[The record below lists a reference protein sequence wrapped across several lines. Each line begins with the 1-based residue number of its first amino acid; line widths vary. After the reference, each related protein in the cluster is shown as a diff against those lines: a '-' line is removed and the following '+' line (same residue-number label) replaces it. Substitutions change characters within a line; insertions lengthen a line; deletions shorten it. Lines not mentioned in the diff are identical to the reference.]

1 MELPSDWWV
10 YAAMPCFMALIGYV
24 TKLLAI
30 KMMFWPVERRGWRVF
45 SWQGIVPRRSARMA
59 SIATDLITTRLVSPA
74 EVITRLDPQRLASE
88 LRQPLQDTAAE
99 ITREVMTDFQP
110 GLWES
115 MPRAARTLLVR
126 RIQAEAPEVIAELLY
141 DIRRDVDQILDL
153 KSMIVSQLVA
163 DKDLLN
169 RIFREA
175 GAEEFDFIAR
185 SGIWFGFVIG
195 VVQAAAWAIWH
206 NPIILPIFGLFTGW
220 FTDWLALKMIF
231 NPVHPRRFGFWT
243 WQGLFLKRRDEV
255 ADAYADLI
263 ARELITPHNLF
274 ETLLTGPLSDRVFA
288 MVQRHVQRVIDD
300 QAGLARP
307 LLVLAVGS
315 TRYQALKR
323 DTAERVMARLPD
335 TLAYVEAYAA
345 EALDIKNTLIQRMHG
360 LPDEDFLQ
368 LIRPA
373 FQADEWILIT
383 VGALLGFSMG
393 ELQVL
398 VLEHVGSGAG

>member
-1 MELPSDWWV
+1 MGLPPDWWV
-10 YAAMPCFMALIGYV
+10 YVAMPCFMALIGYV

-30 KMMFWPVERRGWRVF
+30 KMMFWPVERRGWGVL
-45 SWQGIVPRRSARMA
+45 SWQGVVPRHSARMA
-59 SIATDLITTRLVSPA
+59 SIATDLITTRLVRPA
-74 EVITRLDPQRLASE
+74 EVIARLDPDRLAAE
-88 LRQPLQDTAAE
+88 LRVPLQDTVDE
-99 ITREVMTDFQP
+99 IARDVMTDFQP

-115 MPRAARTLLVR
+115 MPKAARTLLVR
-126 RIQAEAPEVIAELLY
+126 RIQAEAPEVIADLLR
-141 DIRRDVDQILDL
+141 DIRDDVDQILDL
-153 KSMIVSQLVA
+153 KSMIVTRLVA
-163 DKDLLN
+163 NKDLLN

-175 GAEEFDFIAR
+175 GSKEFAFIAR
-185 SGIWFGFVIG
+185 SGIYFGFVIG
-195 VVQAAAWAIWH
+195 LVQAAAWAVWH

-231 NPVHPRRFGFWT
+231 NPIRPRRFAFWT
-243 WQGLFLKRRDEV
+243 WQGLFLRRRDEV
-255 ADAYADLI
+255 AEAYAELI
-263 ARELITPHNLF
+263 AGELITPHHLF

-300 QAGLARP
+300 QSGLARP
-307 LLVLAVGS
+307 LVVLAIGT

-335 TLAYVEAYAA
+335 TLAYVEAYTA
-345 EALDIKNTLIQRMHG
+345 EALDIRNTLIHRMHG

-373 FQADEWILIT
+373 FQSDEWILIT

-398 VLEHVGSGAG
+398 ALEHFGS